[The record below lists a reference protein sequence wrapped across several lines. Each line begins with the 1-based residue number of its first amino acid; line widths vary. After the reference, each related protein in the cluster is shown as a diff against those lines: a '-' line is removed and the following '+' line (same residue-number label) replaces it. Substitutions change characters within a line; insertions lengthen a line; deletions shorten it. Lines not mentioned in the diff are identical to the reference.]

1 MSPIEAL
8 QSALGY
14 RFKDKSLLEAALR
27 HRSLGARHN
36 ERLEFLG
43 DSVIGLIVSDA
54 LFKAD
59 PDASEGRLTRLRARL
74 VRKTTLADVARE
86 IRLGDALVLGP
97 SAGRSGGSD
106 RDSIL
111 ADGLEAVI
119 AAVYLDADLVT
130 TEPVVRRLLNAR
142 MKDALDEGI
151 SKDPKTTLQEQLQ
164 SGGYALPTYA
174 VTDVHGEPHDRI
186 FSVACVLSELGITG
200 KGAGS
205 SRKTAEQV
213 AAQDAL
219 DQWAS

>member
-174 VTDVHGEPHDRI
+174 VTDVHGEPHDRT

-200 KGAGS
+200 KGTGS

-219 DQWAS
+219 DQWVS

>member
-142 MKDALDEGI
+142 MKNALDEGI

-174 VTDVHGEPHDRI
+174 VTDVHGEPHDRT

-200 KGAGS
+200 KGTGS

-219 DQWAS
+219 DQWVS

>member
-174 VTDVHGEPHDRI
+174 VTDVHGEPHDRT

-205 SRKTAEQV
+205 SRKTAEQF

-219 DQWAS
+219 DQWVS

>member
-1 MSPIEAL
+1 MSATEAL

-86 IRLGDALVLGP
+86 IGLGDALVLGP

-106 RDSIL
+106 RESIL

-142 MKDALDEGI
+142 MEDALEEGI

-174 VTDVHGEPHDRI
+174 VTDVHGEPHDI
-186 FSVACVLSELGITG
+186 TFSVACVLSELGITG
-200 KGAGS
+200 KF
-205 SRKTAEQV
+205 
-213 AAQDAL
+213 AL
-219 DQWAS
+219 